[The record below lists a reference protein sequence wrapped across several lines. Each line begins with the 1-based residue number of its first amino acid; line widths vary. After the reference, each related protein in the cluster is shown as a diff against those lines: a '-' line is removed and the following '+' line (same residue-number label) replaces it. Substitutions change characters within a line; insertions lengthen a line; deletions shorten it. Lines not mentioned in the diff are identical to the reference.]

1 MKREL
6 ALRIVNLNELIH
18 EQEMDLATLK
28 GTVKDLK
35 ERRDGLILELVMLV
49 TEGEE

>member
-6 ALRIVNLNELIH
+6 ALRIVQLNEIIN
-18 EQEMDLATLK
+18 EQEGELVTLK

-35 ERRDGLILELVMLV
+35 ERRESLLCELVMLV